1 MESKIEFTKAD
12 ESSFDGT
19 AYDRYSAD
27 EVAFV
32 SPNDAKPN
40 VSRSLCLPFRNI
52 DDLVRK
58 VEKIKAAH
66 LVQQQTF
73 RQSLNEAGIA
83 YQEIDEFGVFVDI
96 GGLSKEQIEVIKAND
111 SSFIKDVYA
120 QCGVSEN

>member
-1 MESKIEFTKAD
+1 MSTNVEGQI
-12 ESSFDGT
+12 
-19 AYDRYSAD
+19 
-27 EVAFV
+27 V

-40 VSRSLCLPFRNI
+40 VSRSLCLPFKNI

-58 VEKIKAAH
+58 VEKIKTAH
-66 LVQQQTF
+66 LIQQQTF

-83 YQEIDEFGVFVDI
+83 YQEIGEFGVSVDI

-120 QCGVSEN
+120 KCGVSENCG